1 MRSCYTALLFILS
14 PLVLLSFQFDTLD
27 GNIRILNQ
35 DTVTFEIPIISVN
48 LEPPK
53 VDLNS
58 KLGSV
63 KFKQKEQNEFQ
74 PNLELL
80 SHSQIRLKDGDF
92 ISTLTLR
99 EDGLLS
105 ISSSS
110 NFFRFT
116 FLNLS
121 DELYFGGGTRFSSP
135 VLNEQRIVNIC
146 EENGI
151 GRGDPPISKWT
162 SLAGVKG
169 EEYSTYYPIPFIVS
183 NKNRGLHITYPN
195 GLNQIVINEH
205 FTEVQL
211 FSSKSNIH
219 LYVDKNMKSII
230 QAFNQLNGRG
240 IPLPDWSLGSIIGVQ
255 GGTQEV
261 RRKITPLLD
270 KQIPIQGIWI
280 QDWVGKRET
289 KIGSRLNWCW
299 QLDSSYQDIF
309 DFAEEHDL
317 KVLGYI
323 NPFFSETGYYTEIGL
338 TQGYFV
344 QENNESLVFDFGG
357 MKGYML
363 DIFNP
368 KAKQW
373 MKEIILTNLVQ
384 NGFNGWMADFAEWY
398 PVEKIE
404 DISEHNSYAHEWIK
418 LNNEVL
424 DSAQRDLFIFHRSG
438 NIATAHFSQAT
449 WCGDQMTNY
458 GVNDGL
464 PSAIN
469 AMISS
474 GMSGLTPT
482 HSDIGGYT
490 SVKKPIIKNCLRSIE
505 LLKDWIKL
513 EAFTPFFRSHEGLL
527 PEDDLQVYSPEIID
541 FYGNL
546 SNVHQKLKPYFIDI
560 IDQYHSS
567 GTPVF
572 RHPILMNE
580 PNLVNS
586 FFVGDDLFIQ
596 YTTDKPYLPN
606 SFRTYNIDGYS
617 GRIHI
622 SVRMNSKLEEVLFP

>member
-384 NGFNGWMADFAEWY
+384 MVLTAGWLILQNGI
-398 PVEKIE
+398 P
-404 DISEHNSYAHEWIK
+404 
-418 LNNEVL
+418 
-424 DSAQRDLFIFHRSG
+424 
-438 NIATAHFSQAT
+438 
-449 WCGDQMTNY
+449 
-458 GVNDGL
+458 
-464 PSAIN
+464 
-469 AMISS
+469 
-474 GMSGLTPT
+474 
-482 HSDIGGYT
+482 
-490 SVKKPIIKNCLRSIE
+490 
-505 LLKDWIKL
+505 
-513 EAFTPFFRSHEGLL
+513 
-527 PEDDLQVYSPEIID
+527 
-541 FYGNL
+541 
-546 SNVHQKLKPYFIDI
+546 
-560 IDQYHSS
+560 
-567 GTPVF
+567 
-572 RHPILMNE
+572 
-580 PNLVNS
+580 
-586 FFVGDDLFIQ
+586 
-596 YTTDKPYLPN
+596 
-606 SFRTYNIDGYS
+606 
-617 GRIHI
+617 
-622 SVRMNSKLEEVLFP
+622 